1 MEDGELM
8 FINKIIAK
16 LKPNPNL
23 DKTIADIGLTPRTY
37 HCLRKAGIWTVGDL
51 VELSRKDIKGIR
63 GSVRRTVE
71 EVERALQGLGLGL
84 RKDER

>member
-1 MEDGELM
+1 MM

>member
-1 MEDGELM
+1 M

-23 DKTIADIGLTPRTY
+23 DKTIADLGLTPKTY
-37 HCLRKAGIWTVGDL
+37 HCLRRADIWTVGDV

-71 EVERALQGLGLGL
+71 EVEKVLNGLGLGL
-84 RKDER
+84 RKDDK

>member
-1 MEDGELM
+1 M

-37 HCLRKAGIWTVGDL
+37 HCLRRADIWTVGDL
-51 VELSRKDIKGIR
+51 VELSWKDLSGNR
-63 GSVRRTVE
+63 GVNRRTCE
-71 EVERALQGLGLGL
+71 EVEKALKGLGLGL
-84 RKDER
+84 RKDDGK